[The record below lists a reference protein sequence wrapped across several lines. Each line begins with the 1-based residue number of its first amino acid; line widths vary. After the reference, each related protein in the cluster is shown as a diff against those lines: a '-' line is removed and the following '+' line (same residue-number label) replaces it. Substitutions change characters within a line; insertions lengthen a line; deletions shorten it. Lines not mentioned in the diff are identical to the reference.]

1 MDTRYKR
8 EVPLQGQ
15 YEGVVW
21 RGCPRARG
29 GRAKANAPL
38 STLSEY
44 FGTAFEQATPES
56 QALMI
61 SEWRRAVYEGHHG
74 GPSILEAN
82 RILEAAGVRLLS
94 LQQTRALLTG

>member
-1 MDTRYKR
+1 MP
-8 EVPLQGQ
+8 E
-15 YEGVVW
+15 
-21 RGCPRARG
+21 G

-38 STLSEY
+38 STPSEY
-44 FGTAFEQATPES
+44 LGTAFEQATPEG

-61 SEWRRAVYEGHHG
+61 SDSEWKRAVYEGHHG

-94 LQQTRALLTG
+94 LQQARAPLTERPLAKRQPEWL